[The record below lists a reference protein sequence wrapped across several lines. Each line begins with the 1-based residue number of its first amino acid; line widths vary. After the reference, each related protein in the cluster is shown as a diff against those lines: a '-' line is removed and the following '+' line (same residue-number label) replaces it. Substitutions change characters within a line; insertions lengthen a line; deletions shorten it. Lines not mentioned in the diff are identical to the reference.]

1 MSGVIIIGGDVCL
14 FVCVCTC
21 TQMCEDQRNCEFG
34 ITVDYSVFL
43 R

>member
-1 MSGVIIIGGDVCL
+1 MSGVIIIGGRVCVC
-14 FVCVCTC
+14 FCVCTC
-21 TQMCEDQRNCEFG
+21 ACICEDHRNCEFG